1 MAKPHNPRQIDDIQ
15 PGHFAIRLVRK
26 GPWVAARIERTAYGW
41 KAHINGQSQGFAN
54 PDPWIAEGVSR
65 IWHFGRSI
73 TKAEY
78 DALLGNKPATP
89 ELPVKLQNMRSIF

>member
-1 MAKPHNPRQIDDIQ
+1 MTDPPRQIDAIQ

-26 GPWVAARIERTAYGW
+26 GPWVAAKIELTAHGW
-41 KAHINGQSQGFAN
+41 KGWINGQSQGFAN
-54 PDPWIAEGVSR
+54 LDPWTAEGVSR

-73 TKAEY
+73 TQAEY
-78 DALLGNKPATP
+78 DALLRHKPALP